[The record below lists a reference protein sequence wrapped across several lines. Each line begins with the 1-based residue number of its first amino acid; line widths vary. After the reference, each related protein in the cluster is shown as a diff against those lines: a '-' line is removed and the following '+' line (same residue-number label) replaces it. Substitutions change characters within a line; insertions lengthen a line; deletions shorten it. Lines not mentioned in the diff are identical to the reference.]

1 MTEQT
6 LEKNKKKIKISNL
19 HEIGLLIAL
28 ILVLLLF
35 SFTTENFFTQRNFTS
50 ILRSASY
57 VGLIAFPMTFV
68 LITREIDIS
77 VGPSVAWS
85 GLFFVIL
92 IKWYDFSY
100 FTSATIVILWGILLG
115 YFIGIARTKLF
126 IPTFITT
133 LALWSALR
141 GYSLFVTEGR
151 PLAISNKEF
160 RYFFGGDIL
169 GLPTVTWI
177 MLGAFLI
184 FWFASKYTVTGTN
197 FYAVGGNPKAARN
210 IGINVDRVKI
220 LALIGTSLFAA
231 IVGILFVARVSSGN
245 ANLADGMEFDVIAA
259 VVVGGTALG
268 GAVGTMTGTLLG
280 CVFIAMISNGLI
292 HWGIDPDLNKVVK
305 GIIIFLAVVI
315 NSNVTFKS
323 NSGGPKED

>member
-1 MTEQT
+1 MIEENLKKT
-6 LEKNKKKIKISNL
+6 KKKIKISNL
-19 HEIGLLIAL
+19 HELGLLIAL
-28 ILVLLLF
+28 ILVLILF
-35 SFTTENFFTQRNFTS
+35 SITTENFFTQRNFMS

-57 VGLIAFPMTFV
+57 VGLIALPMTFV

-85 GLFFVIL
+85 GLLFVIL
-92 IKWYDFSY
+92 IKWYN
-100 FTSATIVILWGILLG
+100 FTYLASACTVILWGILLG

-133 LALWSALR
+133 LALWGALR

-151 PLAISNKEF
+151 PIAIKDKDF

-177 MLGAFLI
+177 MLAAFIL
-184 FWFASKYTVTGTN
+184 FWFVSKYTVAGTN
-197 FYAVGGNPKAARN
+197 FYAVGGNPKAARS

-220 LALIGTSLFAA
+220 FALVATSLFSA

-259 VVVGGTALG
+259 VVVGGTALA

-280 CVFIAMISNGLI
+280 VIFIAMISNGLI
-292 HWGIDPDLNKVVK
+292 HWGIDPDLNRVVK

-323 NSGGPKED
+323 NSGSKED

>member
-1 MTEQT
+1 MC
-6 LEKNKKKIKISNL
+6 IRDS
-19 HEIGLLIAL
+19 
-28 ILVLLLF
+28 
-35 SFTTENFFTQRNFTS
+35 
-50 ILRSASY
+50 
-57 VGLIAFPMTFV
+57 
-68 LITREIDIS
+68 
-77 VGPSVAWS
+77 
-85 GLFFVIL
+85 
-92 IKWYDFSY
+92 
-100 FTSATIVILWGILLG
+100 
-115 YFIGIARTKLF
+115 
-126 IPTFITT
+126 
-133 LALWSALR
+133 
-141 GYSLFVTEGR
+141 
-151 PLAISNKEF
+151 
-160 RYFFGGDIL
+160 
-169 GLPTVTWI
+169 
-177 MLGAFLI
+177 
-184 FWFASKYTVTGTN
+184 
-197 FYAVGGNPKAARN
+197 PKAARN

>member
-1 MTEQT
+1 MTEEVLKKT
-6 LEKNKKKIKISNL
+6 KNKIKISNL

-28 ILVLLLF
+28 ILVLILF
-35 SFTTENFFTQRNFTS
+35 SVTTDNFFTQRNFMS

-57 VGLIAFPMTFV
+57 VGLIALPMTFV

-92 IKWYDFSY
+92 IKWYGLSY
-100 FTSATIVILWGILLG
+100 FASACVVILWGVFLG
-115 YFIGIARTKLF
+115 YCIGIARTKLF

-133 LALWSALR
+133 LALWGALR
-141 GYSLFVTEGR
+141 GYSLFITEGR
-151 PLAISNKEF
+151 PLAIKDKEF
-160 RYFFGGDIL
+160 RYFFGGDIF

-177 MLGAFLI
+177 MLATFLI
-184 FWFASKYTVTGTN
+184 FWFISRYTVFGTN
-197 FYAVGGNPKAARN
+197 FYAVGGNPKAARS

-220 LALIGTSLFAA
+220 LALVGTSLFSA

-259 VVVGGTALG
+259 VVVGGTALT
-268 GAVGTMTGTLLG
+268 GAIGTMTGTLLG
-280 CVFIAMISNGLI
+280 VIFIAMISNGLI
-292 HWGIDPDLNKVVK
+292 HWGIDPDLNRVVK
-305 GIIIFLAVVI
+305 GVIIFLAVVI

-323 NSGGPKED
+323 NSGQKED

>member
-1 MTEQT
+1 
-6 LEKNKKKIKISNL
+6 
-19 HEIGLLIAL
+19 LL
-28 ILVLLLF
+28 
-35 SFTTENFFTQRNFTS
+35 
-50 ILRSASY
+50 
-57 VGLIAFPMTFV
+57 
-68 LITREIDIS
+68 
-77 VGPSVAWS
+77 
-85 GLFFVIL
+85 FVIL

-100 FTSATIVILWGILLG
+100 LSSACIVIFWGILLG
-115 YFIGIARTKLF
+115 YGIGIARTKLF

-133 LALWSALR
+133 LALWGALR

-151 PLAISNKEF
+151 PLAIKDKEF

-177 MLGAFLI
+177 MLAAFLI
-184 FWFASKYTVTGTN
+184 FWFISKYTVLGTN
-197 FYAVGGNPKAARN
+197 FYAVGGNPKAARS

-220 LALIGTSLFAA
+220 LALVGTSLFSA

-259 VVVGGTALG
+259 VVVGGTALA
-268 GAVGTMTGTLLG
+268 GAIGTMTGTLLG
-280 CVFIAMISNGLI
+280 VIFIAMISNGLI
-292 HWGIDPDLNKVVK
+292 HWGIDPDLNRVVK

-323 NSGGPKED
+323 NSGPKED